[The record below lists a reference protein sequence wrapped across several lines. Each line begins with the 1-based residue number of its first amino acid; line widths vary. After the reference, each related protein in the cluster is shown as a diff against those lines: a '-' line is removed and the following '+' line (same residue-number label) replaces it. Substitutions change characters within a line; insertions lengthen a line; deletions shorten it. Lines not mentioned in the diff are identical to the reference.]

1 MDSWLLDKTLGVLV
15 PVALGA
21 IGWWVTNWLGNPLL
35 KAYRLRSEAVELI
48 FQTVNVGSTSDPDQV
63 RDAQS
68 RLRSLAARLL
78 ATHASAIA
86 PVRALLRLLCLDLIA
101 AANASLALS
110 NSFTEDDGSRAIHR
124 RDIEVA
130 LALQQRARRDED
142 AYVAAVKKG
151 LSGRG

>member
-1 MDSWLLDKTLGVLV
+1 MDPWLLDKTFGVLF

-35 KAYRLRSEAVELI
+35 RAYRLRSEAVELI
-48 FQTVNVGSTSDPDQV
+48 FQTVNVGSRSDPDQV
-63 RDAQS
+63 NEAQS
-68 RLRSLAARLL
+68 LLRSLGARLL

-86 PVRALLRLLCLDLIA
+86 PVRALLRLLSLDLIG

-110 NSFTEDDGSRAIHR
+110 NSFGQDDGSRAVHR
-124 RDIEVA
+124 RDIEIA
-130 LALQQRARRDED
+130 LALPQRARRDGD

-151 LSGRG
+151 LGTR

>member
-1 MDSWLLDKTLGVLV
+1 MNSWLLDKTFGVVV
-15 PVALGA
+15 PVAPGG

-48 FQTVNVGSTSDPDQV
+48 FQTVNVGSKSDPDQV
-63 RDAQS
+63 RDARS
-68 RLRSLAARLL
+68 LLRSLAARLL

-86 PVRALLRLLCLDLIA
+86 PVRGFLRLLSLDLIG

-110 NSFTEDDGSRAIHR
+110 NSFAEDDGSRAILR

-130 LALQQRARRDED
+130 LALPQGREGMRTHTWQR
-142 AYVAAVKKG
+142 
-151 LSGRG
+151 